1 MPNRTAFSGRPFAG
15 GKLDSPPRPPDALLE
30 ILQGDGP
37 LHRRGMCRPKRFE
50 LFPAGIISFFFW
62 GEGAIM
68 EAVVLLCLVAFI
80 LYKNVPPE
88 VKLRLEYEL
97 YKRGFIKYK

>member
-1 MPNRTAFSGRPFAG
+1 VHGRESYIIVSTNSKCGKGFGLLG
-15 GKLDSPPRPPDALLE
+15 G
-30 ILQGDGP
+30 G
-37 LHRRGMCRPKRFE
+37 
-50 LFPAGIISFFFW
+50 

-68 EAVVLLCLVAFI
+68 EAVVLLCVAAFI
-80 LYKNVPPE
+80 LYKSVPPE